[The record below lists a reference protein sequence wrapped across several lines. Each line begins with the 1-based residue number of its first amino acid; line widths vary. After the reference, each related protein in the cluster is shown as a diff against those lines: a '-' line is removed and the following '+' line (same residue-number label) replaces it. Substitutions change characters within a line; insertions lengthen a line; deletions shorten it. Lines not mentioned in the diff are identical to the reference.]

1 MNPTEADKVLAEE
14 LRRIAPEVEASA
26 IDRNGNLRE
35 EFDIDS
41 MDFLNL
47 VTALNKR
54 LGIPIPDSDYVRLS
68 TYAGAVAYLVEQTG
82 GKSAP

>member
-1 MNPTEADKVLAEE
+1 MNTQQAETALAEE
-14 LRRIAPEVEASA
+14 LRRIAPDVDVAD
-26 IDRNGNLRE
+26 IDRDGDLRE

-54 LGIPIPDSDYVRLS
+54 LGIPIPEPDYSRFD
-68 TYAGAVAYLVEQTG
+68 TFAGAVAYLIEKT
-82 GKSAP
+82 P

>member
-1 MNPTEADKVLAEE
+1 MTALEADRILAEE
-14 LRRIAPEVEASA
+14 LRRIAPDMDAA
-26 IDRNGNLRE
+26 GIDRSGDLRE

-54 LGIPIPDSDYVRLS
+54 LGIPIPDADYPRLG
-68 TYAGAVAYLVEQTG
+68 TYAGFVAYLAEKAG
-82 GKSAP
+82 